1 MKNQIQRGFPISP
14 AVFNRDEFFTP
25 FDTLLDRVFT
35 ESFPE
40 FTKEIGVSPFSQTA
54 YPKCDIVDFNDR
66 IEIIAEIPGL
76 SKDQIT
82 IDVEDNIITL
92 KGEKNSKVE
101 EKEGGTYLRREVK
114 RSSFQRTFT
123 ADSKIFNLDKL
134 KAKFEDGVLELVVPK
149 RETEQPK
156 KRTISIG

>member
-1 MKNQIQRGFPISP
+1 MKNQIQRAFPMAP
-14 AVFNRDEFFTP
+14 AVFNRDEFFAP
-25 FDTLLDRVFT
+25 FDTLLDRVFS

-40 FTKEIGVSPFSQTA
+40 FHKELGVSPFSQNA
-54 YPKCDIVDFNDR
+54 YPKCDIVDFADR

-92 KGEKNSKVE
+92 KGEKNSRVE

-123 ADSKIFNLDKL
+123 ADNKIFNLDKL
-134 KAKFEDGVLELVVPK
+134 KAKFEDGVLELTVPK
-149 RETEQPK
+149 REKEQPK

>member
-1 MKNQIQRGFPISP
+1 MKNQINRAFPMAP
-14 AVFNRDEFFTP
+14 AFLNRDEFFSP

-35 ESFPE
+35 ENFPE
-40 FTKEIGVSPFSQTA
+40 LSKEVGLQPFASSA
-54 YPKCDIVDFNDR
+54 YPKCDIVEFDDR

-82 IDVEDNIITL
+82 IDVEDSIITL
-92 KGEKNSKVE
+92 KGEKNSKIE

-123 ADSKIFNLDKL
+123 ADTKIFNLDKL
-134 KAKFEDGVLELVVPK
+134 KAKFEDGVLELTVPK
-149 RETEQPK
+149 REKEQPK

>member
-1 MKNQIQRGFPISP
+1 MKNQNQKGFPMSP
-14 AVFNRDEFFTP
+14 TIFNRGEFFTP

-35 ESFPE
+35 EAFPE
-40 FTKEIGVSPFSQTA
+40 FSKEVGISPFSQTA
-54 YPKCDIVDFNDR
+54 YPKCDIVDFTDR

-76 SKDQIT
+76 SRDEIT
-82 IDVEDNIITL
+82 IDIEDNIITL
-92 KGEKNSKVE
+92 KGDKTTKVE

-134 KAKFEDGVLELVVPK
+134 KAKFEDGILELTVPK
-149 RETEQPK
+149 RETELPK
-156 KRTISIG
+156 KRTIKIG

>member
-1 MKNQIQRGFPISP
+1 MKNQIQRGFPTP
-14 AVFNRDEFFTP
+14 FNRDEFFSP
-25 FDTLLDRVFT
+25 FDTLLDRVFS
-35 ESFPE
+35 ENFPE
-40 FTKEIGVSPFSQTA
+40 LSKEVGLQPFTNNA
-54 YPKCDIVDFNDR
+54 YPKCDIVDFSDR

-82 IDVEDNIITL
+82 IDVEDSIITL
-92 KGEKNSKVE
+92 RGEKNSKVE

-123 ADSKIFNLDKL
+123 ADTKIFNLDKL
-134 KAKFEDGVLELVVPK
+134 KAKFEDGVLELTVPK
-149 RETEQPK
+149 REKEQPK

>member
-1 MKNQIQRGFPISP
+1 MKNQINRAFPMAPS
-14 AVFNRDEFFTP
+14 FLNRDEFFSP
-25 FDTLLDRVFT
+25 FDTLLDRVFS
-35 ESFPE
+35 ENFPE
-40 FTKEIGVSPFSQTA
+40 LSKEVGLQPFTSNA
-54 YPKCDIVDFNDR
+54 YPKCDIVDFTDR

-82 IDVEDNIITL
+82 IDVEDSIITL

-123 ADSKIFNLDKL
+123 ADTKIFNLDKL
-134 KAKFEDGVLELVVPK
+134 KAKFEDGVLELTVPK
-149 RETEQPK
+149 REKEQPK

>member
-1 MKNQIQRGFPISP
+1 MKNQIQKGFPMTP
-14 AVFNRDEFFTP
+14 TFFNRDEFFSP
-25 FDTLLDRVFT
+25 FDTLLDRVFS
-35 ESFPE
+35 ENFPE
-40 FTKEIGVSPFSQTA
+40 LSKEVGLQPFTNNA
-54 YPKCDIVDFNDR
+54 YPKCDIVDFSDR

-82 IDVEDNIITL
+82 IDVEDSIITL
-92 KGEKNSKVE
+92 RGEKNSKVE

-123 ADSKIFNLDKL
+123 ADTKIFNLDKL
-134 KAKFEDGVLELVVPK
+134 KAKFEDGVLELTVPK
-149 RETEQPK
+149 REKEQPK

>member
-1 MKNQIQRGFPISP
+1 MSVVRYNSP
-14 AVFNRDEFFTP
+14 FGLRHVDRDEFLAP
-25 FDTLLDRVFT
+25 FDRVFD
-35 ESFPE
+35 EVFAAHFPE
-40 FTKEIGVSPFSQTA
+40 LNKELGVGFFEKQS
-54 YPKCDIVDFNDR
+54 YPRVDVVDYNDR
-66 IEIIAEIPGL
+66 VEILAEIPGL

-123 ADSKIFNLDKL
+123 ADNKIFNLDKL
-134 KAKFEDGVLELVVPK
+134 KAKFEDGVLELTVPK
-149 RETEQPK
+149 REKEQPK

>member
-1 MKNQIQRGFPISP
+1 MKNQIQRGFPTP
-14 AVFNRDEFFTP
+14 FFRDEFFSP
-25 FDTLLDRVFT
+25 FDTLLDRVFS
-35 ESFPE
+35 ENFPE
-40 FTKEIGVSPFSQTA
+40 LSKEVGLQPFTNNA
-54 YPKCDIVDFNDR
+54 YPKCDIVDFSDR

-82 IDVEDNIITL
+82 IDVEDSIITL
-92 KGEKNSKVE
+92 RGEKNSKVE

-123 ADSKIFNLDKL
+123 ADTKIFNLDKL
-134 KAKFEDGVLELVVPK
+134 KAKFEDGVLELTVPK
-149 RETEQPK
+149 REKEQPK